1 MIVAIDG
8 PSASGKGTLSKRL
21 AAHLGFA
28 HLDTGKLYRAV
39 GMMVVHGGGD
49 PTNESVALQAAKS
62 LEPAILADPE
72 LGGDIAAVAASKV
85 AAITSVR
92 DLLLQ
97 FQRHFAAVPP
107 GGLKGAV
114 LDGRDI
120 GTVVCPEAE
129 VKLYV
134 TANTDIR
141 AERRHKELLER
152 GESSIYARV
161 LQDMKERDERDTNR
175 SVAPLKPAEDAFIL
189 DTSDLNAD
197 QAFSAALEE
206 IERTGR

>member
-39 GMMVVHGGGD
+39 GMMVMDGGGD
-49 PTNESVALQAAKS
+49 PADESVALQAAKS
-62 LEPAILADPE
+62 LEPASLADPD
-72 LGGDIAAVAASKV
+72 LGVDIAAVAASNV

-92 DLLLQ
+92 DVLMQ
-97 FQRHFAAVPP
+97 FQRDFAAMPP

-152 GESSIYARV
+152 GKSIIYAVV

-189 DTSDLNAD
+189 DTSDLDAD
-197 QAFSAALEE
+197 QAFSAALEK

>member
-39 GMMVVHGGGD
+39 GMMVMHGGGD
-49 PTNESVALQAAKS
+49 PADESVSLQAAKS
-62 LEPAILADPE
+62 LQPAILADPD
-72 LGGDIAAVAASKV
+72 LGSDIAAVAASNV

-92 DLLLQ
+92 DVLMQ
-97 FQRHFAAVPP
+97 FQRDFAAMPP

-161 LQDMKERDERDTNR
+161 LQDMKERDERDINR

-189 DTSDLNAD
+189 DTSDLDAD
-197 QAFSAALEE
+197 EAFSAALVE

>member
-1 MIVAIDG
+1 
-8 PSASGKGTLSKRL
+8 
-21 AAHLGFA
+21 
-28 HLDTGKLYRAV
+28 
-39 GMMVVHGGGD
+39 
-49 PTNESVALQAAKS
+49 
-62 LEPAILADPE
+62 
-72 LGGDIAAVAASKV
+72 
-85 AAITSVR
+85 
-92 DLLLQ
+92 
-97 FQRHFAAVPP
+97 
-107 GGLKGAV
+107 

-152 GESSIYARV
+152 GKSIIYAVV